1 MNGYPKHIA
10 TKQDYENLLAV
21 ADFRERA
28 LEDLQAILT
37 ADDAT
42 AKRVIAVAE
51 DGTETTEDIENP
63 MPLWRIKGFASRKA
77 VAALIAQYKPAATE
91 EV

>member
-10 TKQDYENLLAV
+10 TTQDYENLLAV

-28 LEDLQAILT
+28 VADLRAILE

-51 DGTETTEDIENP
+51 DGTETTEEIENP
-63 MPLWRIKGFASRKA
+63 MPAWRIKGFASREA
-77 VAALIAQYKPAATE
+77 VAELIAQYEPVAGG